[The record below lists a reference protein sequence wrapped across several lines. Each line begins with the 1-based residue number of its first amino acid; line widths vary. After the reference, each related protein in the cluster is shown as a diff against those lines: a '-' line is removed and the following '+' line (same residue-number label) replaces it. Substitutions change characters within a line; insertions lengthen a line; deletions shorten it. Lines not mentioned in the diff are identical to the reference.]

1 MFDIVSTY
9 QHFHT
14 IFYDFKIM
22 NWSLTT
28 LSLPVIGDWGLSNVF
43 SFLNIVKQFLVLTCL
58 VLCLCQPALHQYIS
72 LYSIISLT
80 YSLSIYKIKEN
91 VKLVY
96 WFIGLS
102 ARSNRINNIMYHVES
117 PVEEP

>member
-1 MFDIVSTY
+1 
-9 QHFHT
+9 
-14 IFYDFKIM
+14 M

-96 WFIGLS
+96 WFICTIKQDTGWVTAAAGSLANLEVILLQKNYVS
-102 ARSNRINNIMYHVES
+102 LA
-117 PVEEP
+117 

>member
-1 MFDIVSTY
+1 
-9 QHFHT
+9 
-14 IFYDFKIM
+14 M

-58 VLCLCQPALHQYIS
+58 VLCLCQPALHQYIF

-102 ARSNRINNIMYHVES
+102 TRSNRINNIMYHVES

>member
-43 SFLNIVKQFLVLTCL
+43 SFLNIVKQFLILTCL
-58 VLCLCQPALHQYIS
+58 VLCLRQPALHKYLS
-72 LYSIISLT
+72 LYAIISLT
-80 YSLSIYKIKEN
+80 YSLSLYKIKEN

-96 WFIGLS
+96 LHDQTGYRMGYCS
-102 ARSNRINNIMYHVES
+102 SR
-117 PVEEP
+117 

>member
-1 MFDIVSTY
+1 
-9 QHFHT
+9 
-14 IFYDFKIM
+14 M

-43 SFLNIVKQFLVLTCL
+43 SLVLTCL

>member
-1 MFDIVSTY
+1 MFDNVSTY

-22 NWSLTT
+22 NGSLTT
-28 LSLPVIGDWGLSNVF
+28 LSLHVIGDWDLSNVF

-58 VLCLCQPALHQYIS
+58 VLCLRQPALHQYIS
-72 LYSIISLT
+72 LNSIISLT
-80 YSLSIYKIKEN
+80 YSLSLYKIKEN

-96 WFIGLS
+96 WFIFICT
-102 ARSNRINNIMYHVES
+102 INK
-117 PVEEP
+117 

>member
-1 MFDIVSTY
+1 MKVLSSLRVEVLVKIFLIHLSTESSAAAEVAG
-9 QHFHT
+9 T
-14 IFYDFKIM
+14 
-22 NWSLTT
+22 SL
-28 LSLPVIGDWGLSNVF
+28 
-43 SFLNIVKQFLVLTCL
+43 VKQFLVLTCL

-72 LYSIISLT
+72 LNSIISLT
-80 YSLSIYKIKEN
+80 YSLSLYKIKEN
-91 VKLVY
+91 VKFVY